1 MNNLM
6 DSIRRFKAG
15 RLPGGMAPAP
25 ERSSGTEELVRMY
38 REVGPGGGVVARRTF
53 EHRWARLA
61 QTERRILVDELLR
74 SGDLP
79 PVVGEALIIFNGTVE
94 RLI

>member
-15 RLPGGMAPAP
+15 RQTGHAVPAPASP
-25 ERSSGTEELVRMY
+25 YGIEEMVRVY
-38 REVGPGGGVVARRTF
+38 RAVGPGGGVVARRAF
-53 EHRWARLA
+53 EHRWIRLA
-61 QTERRILVDELLR
+61 QAERKLLVDELLR
-74 SGDLP
+74 AGDLP
-79 PVVGEALIIFNGTVE
+79 PMVGEALIIFNGTVE